1 MSTNARRLRA
11 ALQLLVGAALLAWL
25 LVSVSWSELRTTLA
39 SASPPL
45 MIAACALYYLG
56 VILSCW
62 KWGTL
67 LRLDGIQLPFA
78 RLLRWYLIGAFAS
91 NYLPTEIGGD
101 LGRVLIAGRATGRP
115 LVIARSILTE
125 RASGLLFM
133 LVLAWAGLAL
143 VLGQAALALALVPV
157 SLVVVVVLATTA
169 ARQASAFPFAPLLVR
184 PWQRLPASVR
194 QAVRESTV
202 ALRGYLRWPAALA
215 LVAALSL
222 AFQILAGAGV
232 WLNLAAVG
240 ATLPLVIVVLSAA
253 IMGVAGLLP
262 ITLNG
267 WGVREGLFVA
277 LLTPFGATAGQALAA
292 ALLGRALLLLVTL
305 PGALLLLLERRA
317 PAPQP
322 TLKP

>member
-67 LRLDGIQLPFA
+67 LRLDGLHLSFA
-78 RLLRWYLIGAFAS
+78 RLFRWYLIGAFAS

-115 LVIARSILTE
+115 LVVARSILAE

-133 LVLAWAGLAL
+133 LALAWAGLAV

-157 SLVVVVVLATTA
+157 ALVVAMLATLA

-184 PWQRLPASVR
+184 LWQRLPASLR
-194 QAVRESTV
+194 QAVCESAV
-202 ALRGYLRWPAALA
+202 ALRGYLRWPAALS

-222 AFQILAGAGV
+222 AFQILAGAGM

-305 PGALLLLLERRA
+305 PGALLLLLERRS